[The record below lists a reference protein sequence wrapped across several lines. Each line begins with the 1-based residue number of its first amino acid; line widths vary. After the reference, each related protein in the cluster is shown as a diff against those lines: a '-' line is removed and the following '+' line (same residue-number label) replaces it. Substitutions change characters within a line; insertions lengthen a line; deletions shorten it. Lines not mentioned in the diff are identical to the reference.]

1 MIAINLDPQ
10 LKLTDEI
17 FAQICRCNPNLRLE
31 RSAQGELIAMPP
43 TGSESGR
50 QSLGLSAQLWV
61 WNQRTDFGVA
71 FDSSTGFKLPNGAI
85 RSPDAAWVK
94 KERWQSLSPEQK
106 RKFALICPDFV
117 IELHSPMDELET
129 LQQKL
134 QEYID
139 NGTQLGWLVEPES
152 RQVWIYRPQKKV
164 EVCDRPNKLSGEPI
178 LSYFEMDFQLVWQD

>member
-17 FAQICRCNPNLRLE
+17 FEQICRRNPNLRLE

-94 KERWQSLSPEQK
+94 KKNAGKAFHQNKSANLLS
-106 RKFALICPDFV
+106 FARIL
-117 IELHSPMDELET
+117 L
-129 LQQKL
+129 
-134 QEYID
+134 
-139 NGTQLGWLVEPES
+139 
-152 RQVWIYRPQKKV
+152 
-164 EVCDRPNKLSGEPI
+164 
-178 LSYFEMDFQLVWQD
+178 LSYILRWMS

>member
-17 FAQICRCNPNLRLE
+17 FAQICRRNPNLRLE

-61 WNQRTDFGVA
+61 WNQQTNLGVA

-106 RKFALICPDFV
+106 RKFAPICPDFV
-117 IELHSPMDELET
+117 IELRSPTHELET
-129 LQQKL
+129 RQQKL

-152 RQVWIYRPQKKV
+152 RQVGIYRCQGQV
-164 EVCDRPNKLSGEPI
+164 EICDRPEKLSGEPI
-178 LSYFEMDFQLVWQD
+178 LSNFEMDLQLVWQD